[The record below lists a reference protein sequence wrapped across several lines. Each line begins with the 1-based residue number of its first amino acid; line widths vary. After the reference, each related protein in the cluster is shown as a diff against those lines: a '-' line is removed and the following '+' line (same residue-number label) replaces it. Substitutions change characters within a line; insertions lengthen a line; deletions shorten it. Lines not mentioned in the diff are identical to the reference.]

1 LLTLQL
7 YSHFYRAA
15 TRRQRFVTRAALV
28 LAALAA
34 PLCAADSL
42 QLSGF
47 ALLRGSS
54 QTSAP
59 ALRDDGGHAQLQ
71 LGIDWRP
78 SMSLGAHVHLLGR
91 DDAEGSKHGRVGIV
105 EAYAEAKLHPG
116 KDKVRILAGAF
127 FLPVSRE
134 NVDALWATPYTIT
147 PSALNSWIGE
157 EFRPIGVDVAYTW
170 RNMLTGGATL
180 FRGND
185 TFGALP
191 AARGWE
197 MRDHWAVLG
206 EHLPVDGTY
215 FTSVSAENDNR
226 LGWALRGR
234 WNNQY
239 ANVQATRIDNRSD
252 ALEHGDLFDWATRF
266 DIVSADLTMND
277 WTVAAESGWGTTVI
291 DVFGTRYPSDIRA
304 SYLMVSRR
312 LGDFRATLRGDVFAN
327 ALVRQHALTAALFW
341 YPRGNVR
348 AGVEA
353 IAVGAQK
360 RASVELRYSF
370 AR

>member
-1 LLTLQL
+1 
-7 YSHFYRAA
+7 
-15 TRRQRFVTRAALV
+15 VTRVALV
-28 LAALAA
+28 LVAFAM
-34 PLCAADSL
+34 PVCASDAL

-54 QTSAP
+54 HTSGP
-59 ALRDDGGHAQLQ
+59 PLGDDGGAAQLQ

-78 SMSLGAHVHLLGR
+78 SMTFGTHVHLLAR

-105 EAYAEAKLHPG
+105 EAYVEAKLHPG
-116 KDKVRILAGAF
+116 RDRLRILAGAF
-127 FLPVSRE
+127 FLPTSRE

-147 PSALNSWIGE
+147 PSALNSWLGE
-157 EFRPIGVDVAYTW
+157 EFRPIGVDVAYTL
-170 RNMLTGGATL
+170 RNSLTAGATI

-197 MRDHWAVLG
+197 MRDHWALLG

-215 FTSVSAENDNR
+215 FTSVSAENDGR
-226 LGWALRGR
+226 VGWSARAR

-239 ANVQATRIDNRSD
+239 ANVQGARIDNRGD
-252 ALEHGDLFDWATRF
+252 ALEYGDLFNWAMRF
-266 DIVSADLTMND
+266 DIASADLTMND
-277 WTVAAESGWGTTVI
+277 WTVAAESGWGTTII
-291 DVFGTRYPSDIRA
+291 DVFGVRYPSDIRA
-304 SYLMVSRR
+304 SYLLVSRR
-312 LGDFRATLRGDVFAN
+312 FGNLRATLRGDAFQADVIH
-327 ALVRQHALTAALFW
+327 RHAVTAALFW

-348 AGVEA
+348 AGIEA
-353 IAVGAQK
+353 ISATGQK

-370 AR
+370 AGR

>member
-1 LLTLQL
+1 
-7 YSHFYRAA
+7 
-15 TRRQRFVTRAALV
+15 VTRVALV

-34 PLCAADSL
+34 PLCAQDAL

-47 ALLRGSS
+47 ALLRGAS
-54 QTSAP
+54 QTAGP
-59 ALRDDGGHAQLQ
+59 PLGDDGGHAQLQ

-78 SMSLGAHVHLLGR
+78 SMTFGTHVHLLAR

-116 KDKVRILAGAF
+116 RDKVRIVAGAF
-127 FLPVSRE
+127 FLPTSRE

-147 PSALNSWIGE
+147 PSALNSWLGE

-170 RNMLTGGATL
+170 RNMLTGGATV

-197 MRDHWAVLG
+197 MRDHWALLG

-226 LGWALRGR
+226 LGWSARGR

-239 ANVQATRIDNRSD
+239 ANVQVTHIDNRGD
-252 ALEHGDLFDWATRF
+252 ALEYGDLFNWATRF
-266 DIVSADLTMND
+266 DIASADVTMND

-291 DVFGTRYPSDIRA
+291 EVFGERYPSDIRA
-304 SYLMVSRR
+304 SYLLVSRR
-312 LGDFRATLRGDVFAN
+312 LGSARVSLRGDAFQTADIHK
-327 ALVRQHALTAALFW
+327 HAVTAALFW

-353 IAVGAQK
+353 IAATGQRRVSAE
-360 RASVELRYSF
+360 VRYSF